1 MEAIWIQVLKKEVE
15 DEHNLSAGSATIEKL
30 IEGPAI
36 FHFDQSAYYILF
48 PLQDDEE
55 KGRLVLQ
62 CALLAG
68 ILVLGVEGAL
78 LFIGREKL
86 PW

>member
-1 MEAIWIQVLKKEVE
+1 M
-15 DEHNLSAGSATIEKL
+15 
-30 IEGPAI
+30 EGPAI

-55 KGRLVLQ
+55 KGRLILQ

-78 LFIGREKL
+78 LFIGRKNFLDNNKSRANVETTL
-86 PW
+86 SSHSSGRCLF